1 MGHKGICSLCCICV
15 DNFISE
21 TVQRVQSSFFLSFWN
36 CPVYLFTCFS
46 LEVKCYV
53 NYAFPDIWIMYES
66 PIAFTSCHKIPKYP
80 PNFWYFF
87 HIWLKLGKPLM
98 KKFCNFL
105 PSSFKFRFTGVFL
118 GENFREEKK
127 RTNLIPIQSLQ
138 IKVVS
143 KQHCGQ
149 NWMLKGLFLCLTSHQ
164 MTKIRFFCKRIQ
176 Y

>member
-1 MGHKGICSLCCICV
+1 MRIILTKTQLVAHKGICSLCCICV

-87 HIWLKLGKPLM
+87 NYPSRPPIPWIIVLSPLEW
-98 KKFCNFL
+98 KSYRSHWNIKYQ
-105 PSSFKFRFTGVFL
+105 RF
-118 GENFREEKK
+118 
-127 RTNLIPIQSLQ
+127 
-138 IKVVS
+138 VS
-143 KQHCGQ
+143 T
-149 NWMLKGLFLCLTSHQ
+149 FS
-164 MTKIRFFCKRIQ
+164 RF
-176 Y
+176 